1 MRKSYA
7 LWRFDR
13 VAAQDSERAARLH
26 SAPPWAHL
34 MEMIRRAL
42 HVSLSNG
49 AARFGFDE
57 SGRNR
62 IDLRAVVQFPIG
74 EQLFDWF
81 FNAHTGYRAQFR
93 SGCENGSAENARLV
107 TILRGE
113 VEGCMQGQ
121 VSARRLS
128 TLFDDLG
135 PMAATVQDV
144 LVSLDP
150 VLSKLW
156 FCERRIGPD
165 GGVKDLHVFRTG
177 PKLVF
182 DNACEPWS
190 SLYAD
195 ESNAWVDLKGAF
207 VGDGDL
213 YQPKDPAIRAQGLQ
227 ARGTA

>member
-1 MRKSYA
+1 
-7 LWRFDR
+7 
-13 VAAQDSERAARLH
+13 
-26 SAPPWAHL
+26 
-34 MEMIRRAL
+34 MIRRAL
-42 HVSLSNG
+42 HASLSNG

-62 IDLRAVVQFPIG
+62 IDLRAVVQFPVG
-74 EQLFDWF
+74 EKLFDWF
-81 FNAHTGYRAQFR
+81 FNARTGYRAQFR

-121 VSARRLS
+121 VLARRLS
-128 TLFDDLG
+128 SSFDDLG

-150 VLSKLW
+150 ALSKLW
-156 FCERRIGPD
+156 FCEGLIGLD

-182 DNACEPWS
+182 DNRREPWS

-207 VGDGDL
+207 VGDGGI
-213 YQPKDPAIRAQGLQ
+213 YQLKDPAIRAQGLQ